1 MAKPLSYFAP
11 AFMAVVMA
19 LSPYADA
26 SPRPSAPDGAN
37 DDGGCLAGTD
47 DEADARDR
55 VLMGGPTGKLG
66 PQRGDFVPPDML
78 LIAYENAWLGTVEA
92 VAREAM
98 PSTDVYVMVDPQDVH
113 EQALVDWA
121 RTLGVTLLGLE
132 LDTPWVRDYGPLQ
145 RLAGQGRVV
154 WLDFDYGPERRLDDE
169 VPLSLV
175 SRFGVP
181 VERSSFSLDGG
192 ALVSNGSGLCAMTDR
207 SLEEAGVDFNDDEA
221 VESLLGTLGCE
232 VMAALPDLPDEPTG
246 HADMMVQFVARDRAM
261 VIELDAADH
270 PDEAL
275 LLDMAARAITL
286 AARAAGQSLKI
297 IRIPAAYDDGDGT
310 LFSYVNGTRLRDRY
324 LSPSFTAV
332 EPALAYRADSAL
344 RSAMPGVTIVPIP
357 SDDVLSSAGIL
368 HCITL
373 GLSLPSARNH

>member
-1 MAKPLSYFAP
+1 
-11 AFMAVVMA
+11 MAVVMA